1 LREPRVPLGV
11 LLNLIA
17 ALAGLDADGTPLIF
31 GDCTKAL
38 PAEPWFAGFFPPLN
52 DFILFSPC

>member
-1 LREPRVPLGV
+1 V